1 MAIVDT
7 LLTASVPVDAT
18 DHKGLTPLMMACMF
32 GRSMMAAYL
41 LGKVNSL
48 TSNKQTTNTLYRA
61 LRHTSPTLMVILLFT
76 GRRIKASLASCRC
89 SYTQGSTP

>member
-48 TSNKQTTNTLYRA
+48 TSNK
-61 LRHTSPTLMVILLFT
+61 
-76 GRRIKASLASCRC
+76 
-89 SYTQGSTP
+89 